1 MYQLETRTMYVD
13 PSNGSSP
20 RLTSVERREIP
31 MRLLLVEDEV
41 KLAASLKRGLN
52 ADGFVVEVAGDGK
65 RGLWLA
71 QTMEFDIIV
80 LDLMLPGMSGF
91 SVCRQL
97 RENRNWTPILVLTAK
112 TGEFD
117 EIESL
122 DVGADDFLT
131 KPFSYPVLLAR
142 IRSLLRRGVRERPTV
157 LEVNGLRLD
166 PASRSCWRGSTPIE
180 LTPREFD
187 LLEYLMRYRGQVV
200 TKSEILNH
208 VWDPEYD
215 GNSNI
220 VEVYVGYLRRKID
233 RPFGTESIV
242 TVPGSG
248 YRLQES
254 GTSEISGV

>member
-1 MYQLETRTMYVD
+1 
-13 PSNGSSP
+13 
-20 RLTSVERREIP
+20 

-41 KLAASLKRGLN
+41 TLAASLRRGLN
-52 ADGFVVEVAGDGK
+52 ADGFAVEMAEDGK

-71 QTMEFDIIV
+71 QNMEFDIIV

-91 SVCRQL
+91 SVCRTL
-97 RENRNWTPILVLTAK
+97 REERNWTPILVLTAK

-122 DVGADDFLT
+122 DVGADDFLV

-157 LEVNGLRLD
+157 LEVGGLRLD

-187 LLEYLMRYRGQVV
+187 LLEYLMRYHDQVV

-220 VEVYVGYLRRKID
+220 VEVYVRYLRRKID
-233 RPFGTESIV
+233 RPFSVETIV

-248 YRLQES
+248 YRLQDHA
-254 GTSEISGV
+254 V

>member
-1 MYQLETRTMYVD
+1 
-13 PSNGSSP
+13 
-20 RLTSVERREIP
+20 

-41 KLAASLKRGLN
+41 TLAASLRRGLN
-52 ADGFVVEVAGDGK
+52 ADGFAVEMAEDGK

-71 QTMEFDIIV
+71 QNMEFDIIV

-91 SVCRQL
+91 SVCRTL
-97 RENRNWTPILVLTAK
+97 REQRIWTPILVLTAK

-122 DVGADDFLT
+122 DVGADDFLV

-157 LEVNGLRLD
+157 LEAGGLRLD

-187 LLEYLMRYRGQVV
+187 LLEYLMRYHDQVV

-233 RPFGTESIV
+233 RPFSVETIV

-248 YRLQES
+248 YRLQDHDA
-254 GTSEISGV
+254 

>member
-1 MYQLETRTMYVD
+1 
-13 PSNGSSP
+13 
-20 RLTSVERREIP
+20 
-31 MRLLLVEDEV
+31 MRLLLVEDEA
-41 KLAASLKRGLN
+41 KLAASLKRGLS
-52 ADGFVVEVAGDGK
+52 ADGFAVEVAVDGK
-65 RGLWLA
+65 NGLWLA
-71 QTMEFDIIV
+71 QNMEFDIIL

-91 SVCRQL
+91 SVCSQL
-97 RENRNWTPILVLTAK
+97 REARNWTPVLVLTAK

-157 LEVNGLRLD
+157 LETSGLRLD
-166 PASRSCWRGSTPIE
+166 PASRSCWRGSTLIE

-187 LLEYLMRYRGQVV
+187 LLEYLMRYHGQAV

-220 VEVYVGYLRRKID
+220 VEVYVGYLRRKVD
-233 RPFGTESIV
+233 RPFGTETIV

-248 YRLQES
+248 YRLDDS
-254 GTSEISGV
+254 DA

>member
-1 MYQLETRTMYVD
+1 
-13 PSNGSSP
+13 
-20 RLTSVERREIP
+20 

-41 KLAASLKRGLN
+41 TLAASLRRGLN
-52 ADGFVVEVAGDGK
+52 ADGFAVEMAEDGK

-71 QTMEFDIIV
+71 QNMEFDIIV

-91 SVCRQL
+91 SVCRTL
-97 RENRNWTPILVLTAK
+97 REERIWTPILVLTAK

-122 DVGADDFLT
+122 DVGADDFLV

-157 LEVNGLRLD
+157 LEAGGLRLD

-187 LLEYLMRYRGQVV
+187 LLEYLMRYHDQVV

-233 RPFGTESIV
+233 RPFSVETIV

-248 YRLQES
+248 YRLQDHDA
-254 GTSEISGV
+254 

>member
-1 MYQLETRTMYVD
+1 
-13 PSNGSSP
+13 
-20 RLTSVERREIP
+20 

-41 KLAASLKRGLN
+41 TLAASLRRGLN
-52 ADGFVVEVAGDGK
+52 ADGFAVEMAEDGK

-71 QTMEFDIIV
+71 QNMEFDIIV

-91 SVCRQL
+91 SVCRTL
-97 RENRNWTPILVLTAK
+97 REQRIWTPILVLTAK

-122 DVGADDFLT
+122 DVGADDFLV

-157 LEVNGLRLD
+157 LEAGGLRLD
-166 PASRSCWRGSTPIE
+166 PASRSCWRDSTLIE

-187 LLEYLMRYRGQVV
+187 LLEYLMRYRDQVV

-233 RPFGTESIV
+233 RPFSVETIV

-248 YRLQES
+248 YRLQDHDA
-254 GTSEISGV
+254 